1 MQRKTH
7 RSWGY
12 DDEYCERVIADDQT
26 SFVIEKKLSL
36 DPEGIGMSYL
46 SEDIEVIK
54 GSIDD
59 AALSGKNILI
69 TGTTGL
75 IGSIIAKSIIAY
87 NLDHPEKRVNVY
99 AMARSES
106 KVLSVYHAYFQSV
119 KEAEEMGIHFLL
131 QDICTPIRISEKCD
145 YIIHT
150 ANPTVSKYFMS
161 NPVEV
166 MDSIYTG
173 TKNILEYAKKM
184 GTEGMVY
191 LSSMEVFGSV
201 NTDDRIRENELGYL
215 DISNIRSCYSEG
227 KRLVEC
233 MCKSYSEEYGVP
245 VRVARLAQTFGAGV
259 LPTENRVFAQFARSA
274 VNGED
279 IVLHTT
285 GESVG
290 NYCYTTDAIRA
301 IFMLLTHGTSGEAY
315 TVVNEEMTM
324 QIRDMAKL
332 VIDAFSDGRCKLVFD
347 IPESNVFGYAPQTK
361 MKLSGEKLRNLGWQ
375 PKVGM
380 LEAYKRMIPDLMGD
394 RIL

>member
-1 MQRKTH
+1 MNPKN
-7 RSWGY
+7 
-12 DDEYCERVIADDQT
+12 V
-26 SFVIEKKLSL
+26 K
-36 DPEGIGMSYL
+36 MNYL

-54 GSIDD
+54 GYMDD
-59 AALSGKNILI
+59 AELAGKNILI

-75 IGSIIAKSIIAY
+75 IGSIIVRSMIAY
-87 NLDHPEKRVNVY
+87 NSDHPENKIKVY
-99 AMARSES
+99 AMARSEE
-106 KVLSVYHAYFQSV
+106 KVLSIYKDWFSSV
-119 KEAEEMGIHFLL
+119 AEAEKIGICFVF
-131 QDICTPIRISEKCD
+131 QDICTPVGIEERCD

-150 ANPTVSKYFMS
+150 ANSTGSKYFMS

-166 MDSIYTG
+166 MDSIYIG
-173 TKNILEYAKKM
+173 TKNILEYAKRVHAR
-184 GTEGMVY
+184 GTVY

-201 NTDDRIRENELGYL
+201 HSENRIGEKELGYL
-215 DISNIRSCYSEG
+215 DIGNVRSCYSEG

-233 MCKSYSEEYGVP
+233 MCKSYAEEYGVP

-274 VNGED
+274 VGAED
-279 IVLHTT
+279 IILHTT

-324 QIRDMAKL
+324 QIKDMAKL
-332 VIDAFSDGRCKLVFD
+332 VIDAFSDGKSKLVFD

-361 MKLSGEKLRNLGWQ
+361 MRLSGEKLRALGWE
-375 PKVGM
+375 PSVGM
-380 LEAYKRMIPDLMGD
+380 LEAYRRMIPDLIGD